1 MLRVV
6 VAAGVTAFIT
16 AVAYVAM
23 SPAEAAGHCSIDP
36 AFGSCSEAT
45 G

>member
-6 VAAGVTAFIT
+6 AAAGAAAFIT
-16 AVAYVAM
+16 VAAYAAM

-36 AFGSCSEAT
+36 AFGSCAEAAD
-45 G
+45 